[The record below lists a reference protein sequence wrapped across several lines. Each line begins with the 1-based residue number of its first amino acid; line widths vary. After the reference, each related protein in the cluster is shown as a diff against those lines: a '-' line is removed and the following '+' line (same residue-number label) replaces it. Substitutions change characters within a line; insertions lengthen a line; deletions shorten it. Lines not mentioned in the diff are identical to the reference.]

1 MATDPPPQSVD
12 HDGLLCALVLV
23 PDAFARNRFFA
34 LFEDP
39 EAKAVR
45 RRAARVRGVL
55 RQLLGLDRPKG
66 EIVGE
71 QVLEDGQVLL
81 IYRVPELSYER
92 STALSQLEAAVLRYA
107 LHRAGT
113 GEVNPGD
120 RDRVRGA
127 LRRLGRHIDLP
138 EALFDN
144 SAE

>member
-1 MATDPPPQSVD
+1 MATDAPPPRVD

-23 PDAFARNRFFA
+23 PDAFARNRFFS

-39 EAKAVR
+39 EAKTIR

-55 RQLLGLDRPKG
+55 QQLLGLDRPKG

-92 STALSQLEAAVLRYA
+92 STALSQLEAAALRYA
-107 LHRAGT
+107 LHRGGV
-113 GEVNPGD
+113 GELNPGD

-127 LRRLGRHIDLP
+127 LRRLGRDIELP
-138 EALFDN
+138 EALADD
-144 SAE
+144 SAD

>member
-1 MATDPPPQSVD
+1 MATPPPPQNVD

-23 PDAFARNRFFA
+23 PDAFARNRFFS

-39 EAKAVR
+39 ETKVVR

-55 RQLLGLDRPKG
+55 RQLLGMDRPKG

-71 QVLEDGQVLL
+71 QVLDDGQVLL
-81 IYRVPELSYER
+81 IYRVPQLSYER

-113 GEVNPGD
+113 GELNPSD

-127 LRRLGRHIDLP
+127 LRRLGRDIDLP
-138 EALFDN
+138 EALTDDQ
-144 SAE
+144 

>member
-1 MATDPPPQSVD
+1 MAIDPPLQSVD

-23 PDAFARNRFFA
+23 PDAFARNRFFS

-39 EAKAVR
+39 EARVVR

-92 STALSQLEAAVLRYA
+92 STALSQLEAAALRYA

-113 GEVNPGD
+113 GELNPCD

-127 LRRLGRHIDLP
+127 LRRLGRDLELP
-138 EALFDN
+138 EALVED
-144 SAE
+144 SSD